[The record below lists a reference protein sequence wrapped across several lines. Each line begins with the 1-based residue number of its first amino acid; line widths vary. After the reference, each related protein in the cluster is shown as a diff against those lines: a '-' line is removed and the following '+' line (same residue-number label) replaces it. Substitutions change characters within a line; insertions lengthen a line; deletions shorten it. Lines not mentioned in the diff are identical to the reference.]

1 MFSARELQN
10 VWYGDRRPNILLIVL
25 SMLFAAVSA
34 LRRNL
39 YSSGFFSRKK
49 LSVPVIVVGN
59 ITVGGTGKTPLVIAL
74 VEALRERGWKPG
86 VISRGFAGSARGAV
100 RVDENSDA
108 AHVGDEAKLIFK
120 STHAP
125 VAVSR
130 DRARAGQSLIDAG
143 VVDVIV
149 ADDGLQ
155 HYRLR
160 RDIEICV
167 IDGQRRFGNGRLLP
181 AGPLRES
188 EQHLPRF
195 DFRVCNGGDARAGEI
210 PMRLRGDMAVALDD
224 RSKSQSLN
232 TFAGRSVHAVA
243 GIGNPDRFFAQLR
256 AAGLDVIEHPFSDHH
271 PFTAPDIEFGDEHPV
286 LMTEKDAVKCRPF
299 ARGGTWSVPV
309 RAEVQHSFFD
319 GVEARLRRSFAR

>member
-34 LRRNL
+34 SRRNL

-59 ITVGGTGKTPLVIAL
+59 ITVGGAGKTPLVMAI
-74 VEALRERGWKPG
+74 VEELRERGWKPG
-86 VISRGFAGSARGAV
+86 VISRGFAGSARGVV
-100 RVDENSDA
+100 RVDEHSDA
-108 AHVGDEAKLIFK
+108 AHVGDEAKLIFE

-130 DRARAGQSLIDAG
+130 NRVHAGQSLVDAG
-143 VVDVIV
+143 AVDVII

-160 RDIEICV
+160 RDIEVCV
-167 IDGQRRFGNGRLLP
+167 IDGERRFGNGRLLP

-188 EQHLPRF
+188 EQHLSRV
-195 DFRVCNGGDARAGEI
+195 DFRVCNGGDAHAGEV
-210 PMRLRGDMAVALDD
+210 PMRLRGDVAIALDD
-224 RSKSQSLN
+224 PSKSQPLSA
-232 TFAGRSVHAVA
+232 FADRTVHAVA
-243 GIGNPDRFFAQLR
+243 GIGNPDRFFAQLS
-256 AAGLDVIEHPFSDHH
+256 AAGLNVIEHPFSDHH
-271 PFTAPDIEFGDEHPV
+271 PFAAGDVEFGDAHPV
-286 LMTEKDAVKCRPF
+286 LMTEKDAVKCRAF
-299 ARGGTWSVPV
+299 ARSGTWSVPV
-309 RAEVQHSFFD
+309 RAELPQSFFD
-319 GVEARLRRSFAR
+319 GLEARLRRSFVG